1 MRPFPFANAW
11 TSLTRNI
18 MNTAR
23 ANGQV
28 NDPPVSK
35 PLRSVPS
42 TRPGATNSVEP
53 ARLAR
58 PPLNPRTDQLA
69 SLAGRRTDQL
79 VVKRLEGLFRAMLS
93 GNVDHVF
100 GHYVTD
106 AA

>member
-1 MRPFPFANAW
+1 
-11 TSLTRNI
+11 

-23 ANGQV
+23 ANGLV
-28 NDPPVSK
+28 NDPSVSK

-58 PPLNPRTDQLA
+58 PLNRRTDQVA
-69 SLAGRRTDQL
+69 SLAGRRTDAL
-79 VVKRLEGLFRAMLS
+79 VVKRLDELFRAMLS

>member
-1 MRPFPFANAW
+1 
-11 TSLTRNI
+11 

-23 ANGQV
+23 ANGLV

-58 PPLNPRTDQLA
+58 SLFHQVT
-69 SLAGRRTDQL
+69 SLAGRRADAL
-79 VVKRLEGLFRAMLS
+79 LVKRLDELFRAMLS
-93 GNVDHVF
+93 GSVDQVF